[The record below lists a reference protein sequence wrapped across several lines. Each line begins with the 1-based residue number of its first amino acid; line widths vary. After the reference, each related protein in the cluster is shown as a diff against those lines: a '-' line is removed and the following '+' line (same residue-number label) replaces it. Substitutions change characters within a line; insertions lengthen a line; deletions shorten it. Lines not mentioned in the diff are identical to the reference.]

1 MNPLDGGSAH
11 RATTLHHYTYGHKLL
26 AIQAAG
32 ALIPTGASIPPWE
45 KRALWFSSNPHFEQ
59 TALKPM
65 LVEGRAVRL
74 SFEKLAELV
83 GVYRFCLHGAS
94 GLSQWP
100 AARKLLGIRMADA
113 DKMESVG
120 RRLGAL
126 SCQWWA
132 TIEPV
137 PLDRLE
143 LQVWRDGCWQ
153 QEEISSAVASGTSV
167 AAYSTVGPRW
177 E

>member
-1 MNPLDGGSAH
+1 MNPLENHSPH
-11 RATTLHHYTYGHKLL
+11 PATTLHHYTYGHKLL
-26 AIQAAG
+26 AIQATG

-74 SFEKLAELV
+74 PFQKLAELV
-83 GVYRFCLHGAS
+83 GVHRFSLHDSTGFA
-94 GLSQWP
+94 QWP

-126 SCQWWA
+126 PGQWWA
-132 TIEPV
+132 SVDPV

-153 QEEISSAVASGTSV
+153 QADLSSVVASGTSV
-167 AAYSTVGPRW
+167 EAYSTVGPRW